1 MTSNRFLLEYFMKNF
16 KKPIVLTAVVTGFG
30 LVVWQ
35 GLKKMSRTSA
45 KSAMVIATGATVVA
59 PAYAISESSV
69 QGFASAMNSAAN
81 NQNIGQISRLIDDEA
96 VISLTRQGKTTTLDK
111 NAYLQLLQ
119 KSWAGASNYR
129 YNINISDIV
138 VSGNQARAVVITT
151 ETWEKDGK
159 KTTFRSTS
167 RTTLSQSGSNAILL
181 RAVSQ
186 ITVE

>member
-1 MTSNRFLLEYFMKNF
+1 MKNL
-16 KKPIVLTAVVTGFG
+16 KKPIMLSAIATGLG
-30 LVVWQ
+30 VAIWQ
-35 GLKKMSRTSA
+35 GWQGFKKMSRASTKA
-45 KSAMVIATGATVVA
+45 AAIATASVAAVA
-59 PAYAISESSV
+59 PAYAISESAV
-69 QGFASAMNSAAN
+69 QGFASAMNTAAN

-119 KSWAGASNYR
+119 KSWMGASNYR
-129 YNINISDIV
+129 YNISISDVV
-138 VSGNQARAVVITT
+138 VSGNQARAVVTTT

-159 KTTFRSTS
+159 KTIFRTTS

-186 ITVE
+186 VTVE